1 MLFSTQAALAALSM
15 PQTDMDD
22 FFTKCNDGFVKKRDL
37 VLKELEDMQLKPAVT
52 PTGAFYVFPVIEKF
66 FGMFIPGKDGKDDT
80 KVENS
85 MDLCLHI
92 LDQEKP
98 LALVRGCTSCM
109 VPPIMA
115 MIGFEQQRQCAA
127 VGVCVSFLRR
137 CQVAPSARNA
147 ACGLATLRV
156 RRTSQRR

>member
-80 KVENS
+80 KV
-85 MDLCLHI
+85 
-92 LDQEKP
+92 
-98 LALVRGCTSCM
+98 
-109 VPPIMA
+109 
-115 MIGFEQQRQCAA
+115 
-127 VGVCVSFLRR
+127 
-137 CQVAPSARNA
+137 VASVAY
-147 ACGLATLRV
+147 
-156 RRTSQRR
+156 